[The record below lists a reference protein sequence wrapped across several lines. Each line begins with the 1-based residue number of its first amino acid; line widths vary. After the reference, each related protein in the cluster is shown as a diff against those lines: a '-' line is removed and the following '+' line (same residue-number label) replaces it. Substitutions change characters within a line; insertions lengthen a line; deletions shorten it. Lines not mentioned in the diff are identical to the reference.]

1 VTRRRLIE
9 STAALG
15 AAVLVLPGKAPAAT
29 GSKPLAGTTLNVSTW
44 SGPYTRWLPEYLPE
58 FEERTGARVNY
69 ESPAFPIYNQ
79 RADLELSTQGSSYD
93 VLNVTFVYSS
103 RWIGA
108 GWLTPLDPFIGDP
121 TKTPAGWDADDFLA
135 GASVPMRGSDGQLFG
150 IPWIADTFMAGCSRF
165 DLFEEAGLGL
175 PDSFEEMEPAMKAV
189 SGKEH
194 VAGYVATNHY
204 GWSFV
209 PWLMG
214 FGGKVFRDPP
224 HDLTPMLDAPE
235 AVHASE
241 FFARLLTSYGP
252 DGALSYDDNQLTE
265 ALKMGRVNYANT
277 SQAFIVQIGAP
288 DSKVAKTCNFSLFP
302 KGPAGRFP
310 GVASHGWGIPSGSRQ
325 KEAAWQFIVW
335 AMSKDLITRIM
346 TEKGYGSVTRRSVV
360 ETPEFKKKLTI
371 NGVDLAKL
379 YVDTIDL
386 AAGGYMTY
394 RTVSIYPQV
403 DKQLD
408 IAIQNIASQQMSAKE
423 AMTKAQE
430 ASLAEIK
437 RAGVKL

>member
-1 VTRRRLIE
+1 
-9 STAALG
+9 
-15 AAVLVLPGKAPAAT
+15 
-29 GSKPLAGTTLNVSTW
+29 
-44 SGPYTRWLPEYLPE
+44 
-58 FEERTGARVNY
+58 
-69 ESPAFPIYNQ
+69 
-79 RADLELSTQGSSYD
+79 
-93 VLNVTFVYSS
+93 
-103 RWIGA
+103 
-108 GWLTPLDPFIGDP
+108 
-121 TKTPAGWDADDFLA
+121 
-135 GASVPMRGSDGQLFG
+135 
-150 IPWIADTFMAGCSRF
+150 
-165 DLFEEAGLGL
+165 
-175 PDSFEEMEPAMKAV
+175 
-189 SGKEH
+189 
-194 VAGYVATNHY
+194 
-204 GWSFV
+204 
-209 PWLMG
+209 
-214 FGGKVFRDPP
+214 
-224 HDLTPMLDAPE
+224 
-235 AVHASE
+235 
-241 FFARLLTSYGP
+241 
-252 DGALSYDDNQLTE
+252 
-265 ALKMGRVNYANT
+265 
-277 SQAFIVQIGAP
+277 VQIGAP

-437 RAGVKL
+437 RAGEKL